1 MHATRT
7 LSLTALLIAAP
18 VLAQD
23 PVTGS
28 WRVEMTPSGGSTR
41 QATMELRYDGKAAVT
56 GTVAGMPS
64 PADIKGGSYDPSKK
78 TLTLPMGP
86 TSGSSALLTL
96 TGTLVNGIATGTG
109 VSTDGSEGTFL
120 LTRAGQAPA
129 QGGGASDAS
138 AAVRAGFAEVS
149 GWVTKAAELIPANRY
164 SYKPTASVRTVGQM
178 LGHIAD
184 SYGYYCARAA
194 KRDVQ
199 WSDTIEKGATDK
211 ATLAPKLK
219 QALDGCTAAY
229 STGTGDIGQLMANV
243 AHTSLH
249 YGNLITYIRMLGMT
263 PPSS

>member
-7 LSLTALLIAAP
+7 LWLIALLAAAP
-18 VLAQD
+18 ALAQD

-41 QATMELRYDGKAAVT
+41 QATMELRYDGKTAVT
-56 GTVAGMPS
+56 GTIVGKPS
-64 PADIKGGSYDPSKK
+64 PADIKGGSYDPTKK

-86 TSGSSALLTL
+86 TGGSSALLTL
-96 TGTLVNGIATGTG
+96 TGTLVNAIATGTVVG
-109 VSTDGSEGTFL
+109 TDGSEGTFL
-120 LTRAGQAPA
+120 LTRAGQSAA
-129 QGGGASDAS
+129 QAGGVSDAS

-149 GWVTKAAELIPANRY
+149 GWVTKAAELIPDDRY
-164 SYKPTASVRTVGQM
+164 SYKPTTSVRTVGQM

-184 SYGYYCARAA
+184 SYGYYCGRAA

-199 WSDTIEKGATDK
+199 WSDAIEKGATDK
-211 ATLAPKLK
+211 ATLAPRLK

-229 STGTGDIGQLMANV
+229 ATGTGDIGQLMANV